1 MNILNLHVKKAT
13 LSQKHSLVKESPHVF
28 YPSFLLVLC
37 ILDIIRLAREQDI
50 PVTDIPHVSALCHI
64 TLHIAPPIALI
75 YVNNSFFFPVP
86 FLYYIY
92 AIADVRADGHP
103 NKKQNKFSPARNY
116 PVNPYEKRAATFM
129 AALVKKLFSDIERS
143 VITPVDRIGNC

>member
-92 AIADVRADGHP
+92 AIAGVRADGHP
-103 NKKQNKFSPARNY
+103 SKKQNKFSPARNNS
-116 PVNPYEKRAATFM
+116 VVHQHLTRLFHAEKST
-129 AALVKKLFSDIERS
+129 
-143 VITPVDRIGNC
+143 

>member
-92 AIADVRADGHP
+92 AIAGVRTDGHL
-103 NKKQNKFSPARNY
+103 NKKQNIFSSG
-116 PVNPYEKRAATFM
+116 T
-129 AALVKKLFSDIERS
+129 KKDLPSGGLFLRCPHCILHSFAYSDC
-143 VITPVDRIGNC
+143 PMQ